1 MSLTSKGRGRPT
13 SLLSLCPNS
22 AWVVLDQCCI
32 GWINTAVSH
41 QLIHT
46 PNWSL
51 QVGREGAVERTLHH
65 KNLPGNLFFLQDRNC
80 MLAMP
85 GLPQAIVDD
94 PKARLY
100 GRPVGVSR
108 SGHAEALEVQRKGC
122 LPLRLWYWTSD
133 NTFSRQAPH
142 FYWARF
148 SWILSR
154 LQSKRRSSR
163 DLPKVRAEDRLLAVA
178 SKSHS
183 TEVIPT
189 ILPSDCSIEIHVI
202 HFIWALGPY
211 SWLGYEKPQMLKVGV
226 HWCSVILVSFILH
239 KQPGCWRTL
248 TPCKRGLKEILRNH
262 RTFHH
267 SNLSFL
273 KGNIG
278 VTVGDDLATRRI

>member
-1 MSLTSKGRGRPT
+1 
-13 SLLSLCPNS
+13 
-22 AWVVLDQCCI
+22 
-32 GWINTAVSH
+32 
-41 QLIHT
+41 
-46 PNWSL
+46 
-51 QVGREGAVERTLHH
+51 
-65 KNLPGNLFFLQDRNC
+65 
-80 MLAMP
+80 MP

-189 ILPSDCSIEIHVI
+189 IRWWDAETGMLQTLLDGPFWAKTSRPKMATICAKNALEQCGWEEGDECQHAPCCKESISN
-202 HFIWALGPY
+202 W
-211 SWLGYEKPQMLKVGV
+211 MT
-226 HWCSVILVSFILH
+226 LVW
-239 KQPGCWRTL
+239 K
-248 TPCKRGLKEILRNH
+248 
-262 RTFHH
+262 
-267 SNLSFL
+267 
-273 KGNIG
+273 
-278 VTVGDDLATRRI
+278 